1 MEERTLLFTL
11 TGEYFQPVRLHYRV
25 SDRPAVLQRFQE
37 LRCVDYDGTRGRWVW
52 LYDHEAR
59 RLKFKKSYAA
69 LPKHLHPVIIG
80 SFFLRA
86 EDKLVLDLRSIERA
100 TEAILFFDKHLSR
113 SVARVVEAEVVNR
126 LFPIRDAQVTPDSI
140 FDHQTSTYI
149 DPEAVVQRT
158 KDLVAGIAEPHERFR
173 IAFED
178 MQSRA
183 KEPLPEIERFP
194 IHYYE
199 EGIEGFRSLLQ
210 MRQMIALQ
218 HLLGNSEY
226 SLYDVLQAMF
236 NRK

>member
-1 MEERTLLFTL
+1 MDEPTLLVTL

-25 SDRPAVLQRFQE
+25 FDQPALLQRFQE
-37 LRCVDYDGTRGRWVW
+37 LRCVDSDGTRGRWVW
-52 LYDHEAR
+52 LYDYEAR
-59 RLKFKKSYAA
+59 GLKFKNSYAD

-80 SFFLRA
+80 SFFMRA
-86 EDKLVLDLRSIERA
+86 EDKLLLDLRSIERA

-140 FDHQTSTYI
+140 FDHQTSTYV

-158 KDLVAGIAEPHERFR
+158 KELVAGIPEPPERLR
-173 IAFED
+173 IALED

-183 KEPLPEIERFP
+183 REPLPEIERFP

-199 EGIEGFRSLLQ
+199 EGVEGFRNVLR
-210 MRQMIALQ
+210 MRQMVALQ
-218 HLLGNSEY
+218 HVLGNSAY
-226 SLYDVLQAMF
+226 SLDDVLQALL

>member
-1 MEERTLLFTL
+1 MEERTLLGTL

-25 SDRPAVLQRFQE
+25 SDRAAVLQRFQQ
-37 LRCVDYDGTRGRWVW
+37 LRCVDHDATRERWVW

-59 RLKFKKSYAA
+59 RLRFKKSYAD
-69 LPKHLHPVIIG
+69 LPKHLQPVIIG

-86 EDKLVLDLRSIERA
+86 ADKLVLDLRSIERA

-126 LFPIRDAQVTPDSI
+126 LFPIGDAQVTPDSI
-140 FDHQTSTYI
+140 FDHQASTYI
-149 DPEAVVQRT
+149 DPEAAVQRT
-158 KDLVAGIAEPHERFR
+158 KDLVAGIAEPHERLR
-173 IAFED
+173 LALED
-178 MQSRA
+178 MQSRE

-199 EGIEGFRSLLQ
+199 EGIEGFRNVLR
-210 MRQMIALQ
+210 MRQMVALQ
-218 HLLGNSEY
+218 HFLGNSEY
-226 SLYDVLQAMF
+226 SLYDVLQAMV

>member
-1 MEERTLLFTL
+1 MEERTLLVTL

-25 SDRPAVLQRFQE
+25 LDQPAVLQRFQE
-37 LRCVDYDGTRGRWVW
+37 LRCVDHDATRERWVW

-59 RLKFKKSYAA
+59 GLRFKKSYAD
-69 LPKHLHPVIIG
+69 LPKHLQPVIIG
-80 SFFLRA
+80 SFFLHGA
-86 EDKLVLDLRSIERA
+86 DKLVLDLRSIERA

-113 SVARVVEAEVVNR
+113 SLARVVEAEVVNR

-140 FDHQTSTYI
+140 FDHQASTYI
-149 DPEAVVQRT
+149 DPEAAVQRT
-158 KDLVAGIAEPHERFR
+158 KELVAGIAEPHERLR
-173 IAFED
+173 LALED

-183 KEPLPEIERFP
+183 REPLPEIERFP

-199 EGIEGFRSLLQ
+199 EGIEGFRNVLQ
-210 MRQMIALQ
+210 MRQIVALQ

-226 SLYDVLQAMF
+226 SLYDVLQAMV

>member
-1 MEERTLLFTL
+1 MEERTLLVTL

-25 SDRPAVLQRFQE
+25 SDRAAVLQCFQE
-37 LRCVDYDGTRGRWVW
+37 LRCVDYDATRERWVW
-52 LYDHEAR
+52 LYD
-59 RLKFKKSYAA
+59 
-69 LPKHLHPVIIG
+69 PVIIG

-86 EDKLVLDLRSIERA
+86 EDKLILDLRSIERA

-113 SVARVVEAEVVNR
+113 SVARVVEAEIVNR